1 MSAQIITQAPQ
12 ARCYECG
19 SAQIA
24 NICHH
29 CGRPMCMAHSPD
41 VSDTAGKPL
50 SVEFVGL
57 GLKETK
63 CGESAMHCTYCAH
76 RLKPPS
82 LQLLIAGSVVVIVSV
97 LILTS
102 NFAVGFLGMLIGAGL
117 AAYGYHSNKQRREEI
132 LRSRPSLPMLPRFDS
147 IHLREELRGRI
158 GLDSDGRY
166 NVTALPVEGTLTI
179 ACTFGKPERERL
191 EQYRKKYE
199 LGEEDA
205 ATFHCGFALLR
216 GPAGLK
222 FNDEMLEGPQRNTVV
237 PLTGL
242 VSAQPFLS
250 RAEARGSGEKI
261 IRKYDLLNPAKTD
274 SLPIRLIPSLLQE
287 GGRRALEI
295 EVQWAQLDPSE
306 AELRISR
313 IESMELSV
321 PVAWGKIDTVS
332 DGAVVGTEGSA
343 EDDEAA
349 LRTISWRRLP
359 VTNRERRE
367 GRRSF
372 FIKFEAEIDL
382 LSRIT
387 GKVEVIFERTLSGLE
402 DVELY
407 YPLGGLREEENA
419 QIKTCVRADFNLSLA
434 GLRYQDVRIVPDA
447 KKQNDKEKQESDTFE
462 SVIPDHTTVIAL
474 TNAMSQEG
482 FYLQRV
488 IENPPR
494 AGARA
499 NVVNRLWDIA
509 GRRYIGVYPIDF
521 HLILTGEEVY
531 SGEIRAQGGTTRT
544 TLSVQGTYT
553 NPDTT
558 GMEAKVE
565 SVWIQ
570 LNYLIA
576 RTLQQLPKAASTARH
591 ETSESKK
598 AEGTVLPEQPAAN
611 SDRGERDLMLR
622 KRLDQL
628 TEALISGRLSENLYL
643 ELKAN
648 IEREIF
654 ISSESGA

>member
-1 MSAQIITQAPQ
+1 VSAQIIIQAAQ

-19 SAQIA
+19 STQIA

-29 CGRPMCMAHSPD
+29 CGRPMCIAHSPA
-41 VSDTAGKPL
+41 VSDAAGKPL

-63 CGESAMHCTYCAH
+63 CGESAMHCTYCVH

-82 LQLLIAGSVVVIVSV
+82 LQLIIAGSLVMILSV

-102 NFAVGFLGMLIGAGL
+102 NFAVGFLGLLIGGGL
-117 AAYGYHSNKQRREEI
+117 ATYGYHSNKRRREEI

-147 IHLREELRGRI
+147 IHLREELSGRI

-166 NVTALPVEGTLTI
+166 HVTAFPVEGTLTI

-191 EQYRKKYE
+191 EQYRKKYK
-199 LGEEDA
+199 LGEEDDE
-205 ATFHCGFALLR
+205 TFHCGFALLR
-216 GPAGLK
+216 GQAGLK
-222 FNDEMLEGPQRNTVV
+222 FNDEMLEEPQRNTVV
-237 PLTGL
+237 ALTGL
-242 VSAQPFLS
+242 VNAQPFLS
-250 RAEARGSGEKI
+250 RTDPRGSGEKI
-261 IRKYDLLNPAKTD
+261 IRKYSLLDAAKTD

-287 GGRRALEI
+287 GGQRALEI
-295 EVQWAQLDPSE
+295 EIQWAQLDPSE
-306 AELRISR
+306 AELRITR

-332 DGAVVGTEGSA
+332 DGAVVGTKGSA
-343 EDDEAA
+343 EGDEAV
-349 LRTISWRRLP
+349 RTISWRRLP
-359 VTNRERRE
+359 VTNRERQE

-382 LSRIT
+382 LSRIS
-387 GKVEVIFERTLSGLE
+387 GKAEVIFERTLSGLE
-402 DVELY
+402 DVALY
-407 YPLGGLREEENA
+407 YPLGGLREEEKA

-434 GLRYQDVRIVPDA
+434 GLRYQEVRIVPDG
-447 KKQNDKEKQESDTFE
+447 KKPNDKDKQESDTFE

-482 FYLQRV
+482 FYLKRV

-499 NVVNRLWDIA
+499 NVFNRLWDIA

-531 SGEIRAQGGTTRT
+531 SGGIRAQGGTTRT

-553 NPDTT
+553 NPDIT

-565 SVWIQ
+565 NVWIQ

-591 ETSESKK
+591 EASESQK
-598 AEGTVLPEQPAAN
+598 AEGSDLLEQPAVN
-611 SDRGERDLMLR
+611 SDRGERGLMLR

-628 TEALISGRLSENLYL
+628 TERLIDGRLSENLYL

-648 IEREIF
+648 IERDLDLL
-654 ISSESGA
+654 

>member
-1 MSAQIITQAPQ
+1 VSAQIIPQAPR

-19 SAQIA
+19 STQIA

-29 CGRPMCMAHSPD
+29 CGRPMCEAHSPA
-41 VSDTAGKPL
+41 VSDAAGKPL
-50 SVEFVGL
+50 SAEFVGL

-82 LQLLIAGSVVVIVSV
+82 FQLIIAGSVVVLLSV
-97 LILTS
+97 LIITS
-102 NFAVGFLGMLIGAGL
+102 NFAVGFLGLLIGGGL
-117 AAYGYHSNKQRREEI
+117 AAYGYHSNKRRREEI

-147 IHLREELRGRI
+147 IHMREELRGRI
-158 GLDSDGRY
+158 GLDPDGRY
-166 NVTALPVEGTLTI
+166 NVTASPVEGTLTI

-191 EQYRKKYE
+191 LQYQKKYE
-199 LGEEDA
+199 LGKEDD

-216 GPAGLK
+216 GPAGLM
-222 FNDEMLEGPQRNTVV
+222 FNDDMLAEPQRNTVI

-250 RAEARGSGEKI
+250 RADARGSGEKI
-261 IRKYDLLNPAKTD
+261 IRKYGLLDAAKTD

-287 GGRRALEI
+287 GGQRALEI
-295 EVQWAQLDPSE
+295 EIQWAQLDPSE
-306 AELRISR
+306 AELRITR
-313 IESMELSV
+313 IESMEVSV
-321 PVAWGKIDTVS
+321 PVAWGKIDTMS
-332 DGAVVGTEGSA
+332 DGAVVGTEGST

-349 LRTISWRRLP
+349 VRTIAWRRLP
-359 VTNRERRE
+359 VTNLERQE
-367 GRRSF
+367 GRRRF

-382 LSRIT
+382 LSRIS

-407 YPLGGLREEENA
+407 YPLGGLREEDKAE
-419 QIKTCVRADFNLSLA
+419 IKTWVRADFNLSLA
-434 GLRYQDVRIVPDA
+434 GLRYQDVRIVPDG
-447 KKQNDKEKQESDTFE
+447 KRKNDKDKQESDTFE

-474 TNAMSQEG
+474 TNMMSQEG
-482 FYLQRV
+482 FYLKRV

-521 HLILTGEEVY
+521 HLILAGEEVY

-553 NPDTT
+553 NPDVT

-565 SVWIQ
+565 NVWIQ

-576 RTLQQLPKAASTARH
+576 RTLQQLPKAKSAARY
-591 ETSESKK
+591 EASESQK
-598 AEGTVLPEQPAAN
+598 AEGSVLPEQPAVS
-611 SDRGERDLMLR
+611 SDRGERDLLLR

-628 TEALISGRLSENLYL
+628 TERLIDGRLSENLYL

-648 IEREIF
+648 IEREIS

>member
-19 SAQIA
+19 STQIA

-29 CGRPMCMAHSPD
+29 CGRPMCMAHSPA
-41 VSDTAGKPL
+41 VSDAAGKPL

-63 CGESAMHCTYCAH
+63 CGESAMHCTYCDH

-82 LQLLIAGSVVVIVSV
+82 LQLLIAGSLVVIVSV

-102 NFAVGFLGMLIGAGL
+102 NFAVGFLGLLIGGGL

-132 LRSRPSLPMLPRFDS
+132 LRSRPSVPMLPRFDS
-147 IHLREELRGRI
+147 IHLREELSGRI

-166 NVTALPVEGTLTI
+166 SVTAFPVEGTLTI

-191 EQYRKKYE
+191 EQYRKRYE
-199 LGEEDA
+199 LGEEDV
-205 ATFHCGFALLR
+205 TFHCGFALLR

-261 IRKYDLLNPAKTD
+261 IRKYDLLNAAKAD

-295 EVQWAQLDPSE
+295 EIQWAQLDPSE

-332 DGAVVGTEGSA
+332 DGAIVGTEGTA

-359 VTNRERRE
+359 VTKRERQE

-382 LSRIT
+382 LSRIS

-402 DVELY
+402 GVELY
-407 YPLGGLREEENA
+407 YPLGGLREEEKA

-434 GLRYQDVRIVPDA
+434 GLRYQDVRIVPDG

-531 SGEIRAQGGTTRT
+531 SGGIRAQGGTTRT

-553 NPDTT
+553 NPDIT

-565 SVWIQ
+565 NVWIQ

-576 RTLQQLPKAASTARH
+576 RTLQQLPKAASAERH
-591 ETSESKK
+591 EASKSQK
-598 AEGTVLPEQPAAN
+598 AEGSDLPEQPAVN
-611 SDRGERDLMLR
+611 SDRSERDLMLR

-628 TEALISGRLSENLYL
+628 TERLIDGRLSENLYL

-648 IEREIF
+648 IERDLDLL
-654 ISSESGA
+654 